1 MDFEKETLKV
11 TNLIFEANSNAILKD
26 SNTLKIKAGKIKDR
40 LIISA
45 ETTAY
50 YKDEKFV
57 MSADF
62 SGKFILVNETLENI
76 ETNSGFQEEIGR
88 EIVEKI
94 YNKFNLY
101 VSLFSQE
108 VYDIPIYPSRISID
122 INNSEVENDSD
133 LT

>member
-1 MDFEKETLKV
+1 M
-11 TNLIFEANSNAILKD
+11 
-26 SNTLKIKAGKIKDR
+26 
-40 LIISA
+40 
-45 ETTAY
+45 
-50 YKDEKFV
+50 KFQG
-57 MSADF
+57 A
-62 SGKFILVNETLENI
+62 K
-76 ETNSGFQEEIGR
+76 
-88 EIVEKI
+88 VEKI